1 MLINALLNSMKR
13 SDRMADKSSPRAEDG
28 AAQAG
33 AGPGSG
39 LPEVVVTNFD
49 RNFSGVS
56 ATIANL
62 MPVQSEDLEI
72 GLLGRG
78 LNLPGRIQ
86 RLNWRDVLKR
96 GWIRPAG
103 KPFSIWHVRRNLEM
117 EWAIIAR
124 DLLRM
129 PIRTVF
135 TSASKRRHSRR
146 PRWLISRM
154 DAVVATTEEAA
165 SFLSNVWSVVP
176 HGIDTRLFVPPAD
189 RAAAWRAL
197 GWPGEMGVGIFGR
210 IRRSKGTDLF
220 VEAMCRVL
228 PDFPGVTAL
237 INGIVTPQH
246 MPFARKLR
254 ERIAAAGLTDRFV
267 WSHADDYAALIKRY
281 QGVSLMVACPRRE
294 EFGLTPIEAMACG
307 TPTLLSDTGD
317 FRNMTVEGETGFMV
331 PTGDVEALEARLR
344 TMLADPERLAAMGL
358 AARAKAE
365 REHDVRQEVAGIR
378 QVYERLWARG

>member
-1 MLINALLNSMKR
+1 MGSHSSSR
-13 SDRMADKSSPRAEDG
+13 SDQGIGSAD
-28 AAQAG
+28 AQENDA
-33 AGPGSG
+33 
-39 LPEVVVTNFD
+39 LPQVVVTNFD

-62 MPVQSEDLEI
+62 LPVQAKDLDI
-72 GLLGRG
+72 GLLGRDLG
-78 LNLPGRIQ
+78 LADIRHLT
-86 RLNWRDVLKR
+86 WSDVFQR
-96 GWIRPAG
+96 GWRRPEG
-103 KPFSIWHVRRNLEM
+103 RPFAIWHVRRNLEM

-124 DLLRM
+124 DVLRM
-129 PIRTVF
+129 PIRAVF

-165 SFLSNVWSVVP
+165 SYLSNVWSVVP
-176 HGIDTRLFVPPAD
+176 HGIDTGAFVPPAD
-189 RAAAWRAL
+189 RKAAWRSL

-246 MPFARKLR
+246 QPFARGLR

-267 WSHADDYAALIKRY
+267 WSHAESYAELIKRY
-281 QGVSLMVACPRRE
+281 QGVSLMIACPRRE

-307 TPTLLSDTGD
+307 APTLLSDTGD
-317 FRNMTVEGETGFMV
+317 FRNMTVEGETGYIV
-331 PTGDVEALEARLR
+331 PVGDVDALEARLR
-344 TMLADPERLAAMGL
+344 EMLSDPDRLAAMGA
-358 AARAKAE
+358 AARLKAE
-365 REHDVRQEVAGIR
+365 RDHDVHREVAGIR
-378 QVYERLWARG
+378 AVYEALWAAGQGLG